1 MKCCMQ
7 LIQAG
12 GLPGDL
18 PLPATV
24 QKKRLRDG
32 VCRKPKRQKQDFR
45 EAGVGQVPAPQVCAH
60 TPEVSFYF
68 SLPLGSGK
76 APCYLVSPFKPY
88 L

>member
-18 PLPATV
+18 PLPAMI
-24 QKKRLRDG
+24 QEKRLRDG

-60 TPEVSFYF
+60 THEVSFYF